1 MPMAL
6 PMLGSG
12 LKLAAVYAPIGAVIG
27 EWVGGSDGLGAV
39 MIHANGRMRIDL
51 SFAALALVT
60 LIALA
65 FHGAISGLVGRAFA
79 RFD

>member
-1 MPMAL
+1 
-6 PMLGSG
+6 MLGSG
-12 LKLAAVYAPIGAVIG
+12 LKLAAIYAPIGAVIG
-27 EWVGGSDGLGAV
+27 EWVGGSEGLGAV

-65 FHGAISGLVGRAFA
+65 FHGAISGLVGRVFA
-79 RFD
+79 RFG